1 LAATISKRVSQP
13 FLKSANPTGKANS
26 PFLTNGKNLTGAA
39 DYTLCPLPF
48 FNFGIPYSQMETA
61 SQSGGAVAI
70 HRLLDEIHLDIQ
82 AGISM
87 DFSVGDQP

>member
-1 LAATISKRVSQP
+1 
-13 FLKSANPTGKANS
+13 
-26 PFLTNGKNLTGAA
+26 
-39 DYTLCPLPF
+39 
-48 FNFGIPYSQMETA
+48 META
-61 SQSGGAVAI
+61 SQSKEAAAI